1 MTFADSH
8 AVLAAPIYVLV
19 DAAGDRTGTSVG
31 RGGRARHF
39 SKETEAELFFLFLVP
54 KKFLKRPTCPKNPDA
69 RAKVPLSSGK
79 PVLPYIPAESFYCT
93 STTTCTA
100 AAGRTLPSGA
110 V

>member
-1 MTFADSH
+1 M
-8 AVLAAPIYVLV
+8 
-19 DAAGDRTGTSVG
+19 G
-31 RGGRARHF
+31 RGGQKSGTSRKRPVG
-39 SKETEAELFFLFLVP
+39 EAELFFLFLVP
-54 KKFLKRPTCPKNPDA
+54 KKFLKRPTCPKNPVDA
-69 RAKVPLSSGK
+69 RAKAPLSSGK